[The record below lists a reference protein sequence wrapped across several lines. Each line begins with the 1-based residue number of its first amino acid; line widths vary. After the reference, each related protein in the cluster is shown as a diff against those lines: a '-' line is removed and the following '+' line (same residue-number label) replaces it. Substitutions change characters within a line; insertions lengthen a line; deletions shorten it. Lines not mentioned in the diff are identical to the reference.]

1 MRTELTPAQAAS
13 FIILAVA
20 VFATAILMAIVER
33 IEKSNVH
40 NFSVCHLFGTEF
52 QNWTR

>member
-1 MRTELTPAQAAS
+1 MRSELTPAQAAS

-20 VFATAILMAIVER
+20 VFATAILMSIVER
-33 IEKSNVH
+33 IEMSNEP
-40 NFSVCHLFGTEF
+40 NFSVCPLCGTEV

>member
-1 MRTELTPAQAAS
+1 MRSELTQSATL
-13 FIILAVA
+13 IILAVA

-33 IEKSNVH
+33 IEMSNQP
-40 NFSVCHLFGTEF
+40 NFSVCPLCGTEV